1 MTPSLLIAGNFLR
14 EQRWFVVLLLGYVA
28 MFSLLDFL
36 SPPNHPEEL
45 MLMQKQLAGFALLFS
60 LSVVTGA
67 LQVERRTGRIVA
79 VLSKGISRAE
89 YIAGFL
95 LGSMAISAIYCTAMA
110 AAGVGLRSRIEFSL
124 LSLFGFIA
132 ITFLACVLTNAIA
145 LFFSTI
151 LHPLF
156 AMFATGATIAVPF
169 ALAQRLGPEI
179 LNTLAVAALLESIF
193 KFSLAGRWAA
203 PWWAISVAVI
213 QVVAFW
219 MAASWIFSRRDVAV
233 AVE

>member
-1 MTPSLLIAGNFLR
+1 VTPSLLIAGNFLR
-14 EQRWFVVLLLGYVA
+14 EQRWFIVLLLGYVA

-45 MLMQKQLAGFALLFS
+45 VVMQKQLAGFALLFS

-67 LQVERRTGRIVA
+67 LQIERRTRRIVA

-110 AAGVGLRSRIEFSL
+110 AAAVGLRSRIEFSL
-124 LSLFGFIA
+124 PGLLGFIA
-132 ITFLACVLTNAIA
+132 MTFLACVLTNAIA
-145 LFFSTI
+145 LFFATM
-151 LHPLF
+151 LNPLF

-169 ALAQRLGPEI
+169 ALAQTLGPGA
-179 LNTLAVAALLESIF
+179 LNTVAVAALLESIF
-193 KFSLAGRWAA
+193 KFSFAGTWSA
-203 PWWAISVAVI
+203 PWWAIGVGVI
-213 QVVAFW
+213 EVVAFW
-219 MAASWIFSRRDVAV
+219 MAAAWIFSRRDLAI